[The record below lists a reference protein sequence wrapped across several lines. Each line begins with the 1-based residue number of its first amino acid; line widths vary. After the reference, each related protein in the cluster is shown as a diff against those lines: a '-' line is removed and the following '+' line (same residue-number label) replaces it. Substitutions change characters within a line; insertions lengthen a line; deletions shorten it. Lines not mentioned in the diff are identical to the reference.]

1 MDEEGPAVAPGTKS
15 CPACGGKLVP
25 ILYGLPDAEAGRAAE
40 RGEIALGGC
49 TLMGDDPKLSC
60 ISCGTAFWIAGN
72 DRMGR
77 PSE

>member
-1 MDEEGPAVAPGTKS
+1 M
-15 CPACGGKLVP
+15 P
-25 ILYGLPDAEAGRAAE
+25 ILYGLPDAEASRAAE

-60 ISCGTAFWIAGN
+60 NSCGTAFWIAGN